1 MIKLKHILTEKKEL
15 GGALIN
21 KIQRLTDRNSHN
33 MSRRVLAL
41 AMKGSDM
48 KRFTQAYAGMEEI
61 NIALGYL
68 SPEMRKLRDRM
79 DKKVF
84 AQAKKMY
91 SDYEQIHGA
100 F

>member
-21 KIQRLTDRNSHN
+21 KIERLTDRNDHN
-33 MSRRVLAL
+33 MSRRVLAM
-41 AMKGSDM
+41 AMGNK
-48 KRFTQAYAGMEEI
+48 KYAQAYAGMEEI

-68 SPEMRKLRDRM
+68 PPELGKLRNRL
-79 DKKVF
+79 DKKLF
-84 AQAKKMY
+84 AQAKKVF
-91 SDYEQIHGA
+91 SDYDAISGA